1 MVKVFRSIGTPISN
15 SKSIAGAGDGAVLGG
30 SRVNVPS
37 SNPAI
42 SNLSAT
48 NAATSTRPSRANVA
62 EGTQQPGVTKKS
74 PFDRASNTTT
84 TLLHRRD
91 FTKLLEA
98 LCESLPK
105 GLQQRTWDALQG
117 LYETE
122 NVSFAEF
129 QRGVQECL
137 LLEQL
142 LDVVEDLFHAMDQ
155 SESGEIQASTL
166 LLVLEATAPPGSQR
180 ARNNAHNDVL
190 LLLKEFMMPT
200 AAGVS
205 SNGNV
210 TNCDARATT
219 ELFEDRTLRK
229 SDVVDSIFHLIFH
242 P

>member
-1 MVKVFRSIGTPISN
+1 MVKVFHSIGMPISD
-15 SKSIAGAGDGAVLGG
+15 SKSIAGAGVGAGNGAILGG
-30 SRVNVPS
+30 SRINVAS

-48 NAATSTRPSRANVA
+48 NAATSTRPSKANVA
-62 EGTQQPGVTKKS
+62 EGTQQPGVTKES
-74 PFDRASNTTT
+74 SLDRTSNTTT

-91 FTKLLEA
+91 FTKLLEV
-98 LCESLPK
+98 LCEDLPK
-105 GLQQRTWDALQG
+105 ALQQRTWDALQD

-129 QRGVQECL
+129 QRGVQVCL
-137 LLEQL
+137 LLEHP
-142 LDVVEDLFHAMDQ
+142 FHAMDQ

-166 LLVLEATAPPGSQR
+166 LLVLETAASPGSQR
-180 ARNNAHNDVL
+180 AGNNAHNDVL
-190 LLLKEFMMPT
+190 LLLKELMMPT
-200 AAGVS
+200 AARVS

-219 ELFEDRTLRK
+219 ELFEDRTLRR